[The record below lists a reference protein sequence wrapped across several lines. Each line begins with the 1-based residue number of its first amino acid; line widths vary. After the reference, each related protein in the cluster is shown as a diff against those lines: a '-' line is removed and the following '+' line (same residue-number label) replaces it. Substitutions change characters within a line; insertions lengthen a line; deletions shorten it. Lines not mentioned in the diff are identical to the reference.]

1 MINSTPLRSVVLAAT
16 NQDVRRCA
24 HCSFCG
30 DRVEPDQDISLESVV
45 QLVVLNDEEVLTSR
59 TVWSDAA
66 LQAARHACTSSLDME
81 AVLLALREEARR
93 RGLAAPNGATT
104 AATAEEGET

>member
-1 MINSTPLRSVVLAAT
+1 MTDLPIPARSTSLRAVVLAAT

-24 HCSFCG
+24 HCSFCA
-30 DRVEPDQDISLESVV
+30 DMLQPDQDLSLESVA
-45 QLVVLNDEEVLTSR
+45 QLIVMNDDEVLTSR

-66 LQAARHACTSSLDME
+66 LEAARDACTSSLNME

-93 RGLAAPNGATT
+93 RGLTGP
-104 AATAEEGET
+104 